1 MAADFHSH
9 ILPGMDDG
17 SASVEQSLQM
27 LRREQQQG
35 ITRVVATPHF
45 YAQQENPRRFLARR
59 QKTYERLMEALREHP
74 ELPQVKLGAEVYY
87 FRGISEWEELKLL
100 AVDNTRYIM
109 VEMPMAKWT
118 EGMYRELAE
127 IRDKQG
133 LIPVIA
139 HVDRYISPLRTH
151 KIPEK
156 LAGLPVLVQ
165 ANAHFFTNRL
175 TRGMALRM
183 LKNKEIHLL
192 GSDCHDLDS
201 RPPCLGEALEI
212 IRQNL
217 GERGLDTVRQTQN
230 MILR

>member
-1 MAADFHSH
+1 MVADFHSH
-9 ILPGMDDG
+9 ILPGIDDG

-45 YAQQENPRRFLARR
+45 YAQQDNPRRFIARR
-59 QKTYERLMEALREHP
+59 QKSYERLMEALRGED
-74 ELPQVKLGAEVYY
+74 LPQITLGAEVYY
-87 FRGISEWEELKLL
+87 FRGISEWEELELL
-100 AVDNTRYIM
+100 AFQGSRYIM

-118 EGMYRELAE
+118 EGMYRELAA
-127 IRDKQG
+127 IRDKRG
-133 LIPVIA
+133 LVPVVA

-156 LAGLPVLVQ
+156 LADLPVLVQ
-165 ANAHFFTNRL
+165 ANAHFFTGKL

-183 LKNKEIHLL
+183 LKNDAIHLL
-192 GSDCHDLDS
+192 GSDCHDLTE
-201 RPPCLGEALEI
+201 RPPCLGEAVEI
-212 IRQNL
+212 IRKNL
-217 GERGLDTVRQTQN
+217 GGRALEPIVQTQN